1 MEISV
6 LLLGATMKY
15 CYKQRE
21 QLYTA
26 VTKCYVV
33 TKIILKENEEP

>member
-1 MEISV
+1 
-6 LLLGATMKY
+6 MKY

-33 TKIILKENEEP
+33 TKSILKEMKTLEKD